1 MPRKSEYAKPKKS
14 NARTERSPQR
24 SPAPREERKRIVPS
38 RSLANDSS
46 VRSVPD
52 APRLWSNQEIAA
64 LLDRIGDI
72 LSIQGENRFKIIAY
86 QRAADVIEHSSR
98 GVQEVWQ
105 GDPANLRAIP
115 GVGEAIADKLDELF
129 RTGQMSYYEKIRAQI
144 PEGLVDM
151 LAIPGV
157 GPKTVAKFW
166 KEYNITTLEGLKQ
179 ALENPEKNLAGLGA
193 KTIENLKQGIG
204 TLGAHTTRVRL
215 AVASYFVQELIDE
228 LKNACGDAAAKIS
241 PAGSLRRLRPTIGD
255 LDLLVASDQPQVI
268 LDAFVKLPQVREVL
282 AKGDT
287 KATIVAHNGMQADLR
302 VLEPARWGTALQYF
316 TGSKE
321 HNIRVRELAL
331 KKGLSL
337 SEWSYTRVKSGKE
350 ILCAD
355 EKEVYAQIGMDW
367 IPPELRE
374 ASGEIEA
381 ALEHKLPNLIQL
393 GDLKG
398 DLQCHSKWSDG
409 SATIREMAEGARQR
423 GLHYIA
429 ITDHSQGL
437 GVARGLDP
445 KRTREQWREIDALNK
460 EYGDAFRVLKSV
472 EVEIRADGTLD
483 LPDDLLAGYDIVLA
497 TTHSALNQTR
507 EKITQRVVAAL
518 RHPRVDIFGHPT
530 GQLIGT
536 REPSALDLEE
546 VFRVALETGTL
557 LEIDGTSDRMDLNDV
572 NARRAAELG
581 VPLVIDS
588 DAHHPDGFDDLYWG
602 IAMARRAW
610 LTKANVLNTLEWDEL
625 RKQLKRFKG

>member
-1 MPRKSEYAKPKKS
+1 MPRKSEIAKPKKS
-14 NARTERSPQR
+14 DTKNENRET
-24 SPAPREERKRIVPS
+24 PAVSTRR
-38 RSLANDSS
+38 
-46 VRSVPD
+46 
-52 APRLWSNQEIAA
+52 WSNQEIAA
-64 LLDRIGDI
+64 LLKRIGDI

-98 GVQEVWQ
+98 SVQDAWQ

-115 GVGEAIADKLDELF
+115 GVGEAIAEKLDELF
-129 RTGQMSYYEKIRAQI
+129 RTGKMSYYEKIRAQV

-166 KEYNITTLEGLKQ
+166 RDYNITTLDGLKA
-179 ALENPEKNLAGLGA
+179 ALENPEKKLPGLGD

-215 AVASYFVQELIDE
+215 AVAMYFVQELIEE
-228 LKNACGDAAAKIS
+228 LKNACGSAVDKIS

-255 LDLLVASDQPQVI
+255 IDLLVASDKPAVI

-316 TGSKE
+316 TGSRE
-321 HNIRVRELAL
+321 HNIRVRDLAL

-337 SEWSYTRVKSGKE
+337 SEWSFTRIKSGKE

-355 EKEVYAQIGMDW
+355 EKEVYALLGMAW

-381 ALEHKLPNLIQL
+381 ALKNKLPQLIQL

-423 GLHYIA
+423 GLQYIA
-429 ITDHSQGL
+429 LTDHSQGL

-445 KRTREQWREIDALNK
+445 KRTREQWKEIDQLNH
-460 EYGDAFRVLKSV
+460 EYGNAFRILKSV

-483 LPDDLLAGYDIVLA
+483 LPDDLLAGYDLVLA

-507 EKITQRVVAAL
+507 EKITQRVLAAL
-518 RHPRVDIFGHPT
+518 RHPLVDIFGHPT

-546 VFRVALETGTL
+546 VFRVALETGTI

-572 NARRAAELG
+572 NARRAVELG
-581 VPLVIDS
+581 LKLVIDS

-610 LTKANVLNTLEWDEL
+610 MTKADVLNTSEWDDL
-625 RKQLKRFKG
+625 KKHLKRYQ

>member
-1 MPRKSEYAKPKKS
+1 MPRKSEYAKPKKTDAS
-14 NARTERSPQR
+14 KKQTTPKPAAETAHEPVTSER
-24 SPAPREERKRIVPS
+24 V
-38 RSLANDSS
+38 
-46 VRSVPD
+46 
-52 APRLWSNQEIAA
+52 WSNQQIAA
-64 LLDRIGDI
+64 LLKRIGDI

-98 GVQEVWQ
+98 GVQDVWQ
-105 GDPANLRAIP
+105 GDPANLRAID

-129 RTGQMSYYEKIRAQI
+129 RTGQMGYYEKIRAQL

-157 GPKTVAKFW
+157 GPKTVSKFW
-166 KEYNITTLEGLKQ
+166 KEYNITTLDALKS
-179 ALENPEKNLAGLGA
+179 ALEQPDEKLPGLGD
-193 KTIENLKQGIG
+193 KTIENLKQGIAA
-204 TLGAHTTRVRL
+204 LGAHTARVRL
-215 AVASYFVQELIDE
+215 AVATYFVQELIDD
-228 LKNACGDAAAKIS
+228 LKNACGDAIEKIS

-255 LDLLVASDQPQVI
+255 IDLLVASNQPAKI

-287 KATIVAHNGMQADLR
+287 KASIVAHNGMQADLR
-302 VLEPARWGTALQYF
+302 VLEPKNWGTALQYF
-316 TGSKE
+316 TGSRE
-321 HNIRVRELAL
+321 HNIRIRDLAL

-350 ILCAD
+350 IFCAD
-355 EKEVYAQIGMDW
+355 EEKVYAEIGMAW

-381 ALEHKLPNLIQL
+381 ALKNKLPKLIQL
-393 GDLKG
+393 SDLKG

-409 SATIREMAEGARQR
+409 SATIREMAEGAMQR
-423 GLHYIA
+423 GLKYIA

-445 KRTREQWREIDALNK
+445 KRTKQQWKEIDALNA
-460 EYGDAFRVLKSV
+460 EFDGAFRVLKSV

-497 TTHSALNQTR
+497 TTHSSLNQPR
-507 EKITQRVVAAL
+507 EKITARVVSAL
-518 RHPRVDIFGHPT
+518 RHPLVDIFGHPT

-557 LEIDGTSDRMDLNDV
+557 VEIDGTSERMDLNDV

-581 VPLVIDS
+581 LKLVIDS
-588 DAHHPDGFDDLYWG
+588 DAHNPDGFDDLYWG
-602 IAMARRAW
+602 VAMARRAW
-610 LTKANVLNTLEWDEL
+610 LTKSNVLNTLEWDEL
-625 RKQLKRFKG
+625 KKQLKRNRGNL

>member
-1 MPRKSEYAKPKKS
+1 MPRKSEYAKPKKADTKS
-14 NARTERSPQR
+14 DKPKTPGEAEVS
-24 SPAPREERKRIVPS
+24 
-38 RSLANDSS
+38 
-46 VRSVPD
+46 
-52 APRLWSNQEIAA
+52 PRLWSNQEIAA
-64 LLDRIGDI
+64 LLKRIGDI

-98 GVQEVWQ
+98 GVQDIWQ
-105 GDPANLRAIP
+105 GDPANLRAID

-129 RTGQMSYYEKIRAQI
+129 RTGQMGYYEKIRAQV

-157 GPKTVAKFW
+157 GPKTVSKFW
-166 KEYNITTLEGLKQ
+166 HEFNITTLDGLKQ
-179 ALENPEKNLAGLGA
+179 ALENPEKNLPGIGE
-193 KTIENLKQGIG
+193 KTIENLKQGIHA
-204 TLGAHTTRVRL
+204 LGAHTTRVRL
-215 AVASYFVQELIDE
+215 AVASYFVQELIDA
-228 LKNACGDAAAKIS
+228 LTSACGDAIEKIS

-255 LDLLVASDQPQVI
+255 IDLLVASNKPEII

-287 KATIVAHNGMQADLR
+287 KASIVAHNGMQADLR

-316 TGSKE
+316 TGSRE
-321 HNIRVRELAL
+321 HNIRIRDLAL

-355 EKEVYAQIGMDW
+355 ETEVYAQIGMAW

-381 ALEHKLPNLIQL
+381 AQKNKLPKLIQL
-393 GDLKG
+393 SDLKG

-409 SATIREMAEGARQR
+409 SATIREMAEGAMKR

-445 KRTREQWREIDALNK
+445 KRTREQWKEIDKLNQ
-460 EYGDAFRVLKSV
+460 EFGDAFRVLKSV

-507 EKITQRVVAAL
+507 EKITERVVRAL
-518 RHPRVDIFGHPT
+518 RHPLVDIFGHPT

-546 VFRVALETGTL
+546 VFRVALETGTI
-557 LEIDGTSDRMDLNDV
+557 LEIDGTSDRLDLNDV
-572 NARRAAELG
+572 NARRAVEVGLK
-581 VPLVIDS
+581 LVIDS
-588 DAHHPDGFDDLYWG
+588 DAHNPDGFDDLYWG
-602 IAMARRAW
+602 VAMARRAW
-610 LTKANVLNTLEWDEL
+610 LTKADVLNTLEWHEL
-625 RKQLKRFKG
+625 RKQLKRNK